1 MITSQLLKY
10 NVHVIKR
17 LLKRECFKIHI
28 YYLKYKFN
36 WYHASLQNTDV
47 EDGGEIL
54 NLESDYWST
63 NPVRF
68 WYLCE
73 VMTLV
78 LGWNEITQVS
88 SALVLPK
95 PWNIHNA
102 LKLGL
107 YNHHDHSINLTNFD
121 CQFGWYTPTQHEY
134 FNDQ

>member
-1 MITSQLLKY
+1 MHKSKDMITSQLLKY

-47 EDGGEIL
+47 EDDGEIL
-54 NLESDYWST
+54 NLRSDYWST
-63 NPVRF
+63 INPVRF

-78 LGWNEITQVS
+78 LGWNERHEITQVS
-88 SALVLPK
+88 SALVLPIQ
-95 PWNIHNA
+95 WNIYNA

-107 YNHHDHSINLTNFD
+107 YNHHDHSIN
-121 CQFGWYTPTQHEY
+121 
-134 FNDQ
+134 